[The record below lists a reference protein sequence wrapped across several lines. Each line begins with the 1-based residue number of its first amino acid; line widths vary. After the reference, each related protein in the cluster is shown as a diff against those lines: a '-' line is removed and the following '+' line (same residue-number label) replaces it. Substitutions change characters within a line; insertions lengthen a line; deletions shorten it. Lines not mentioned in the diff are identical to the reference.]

1 MWIWHTTAM
10 ELITFT
16 AIGAHHNSTFSHS
29 LYNEL
34 VFYGIICWSKWLT
47 SFCENTDILKLSL
60 VGSTASLKCQKEPA
74 ATIPLGQIY
83 PIIIVNI
90 YTMTLMQ
97 QHNPIIPICQN
108 RLYIYIYTL
117 SHTVNRE
124 IFVYENIHV
133 LNIRVNKFSR
143 VPHENILIWK
153 FVKLKLL
160 CMYHQLSDY

>member
-16 AIGAHHNSTFSHS
+16 ANGAHYNATLLHS

-47 SFCENTDILKLSL
+47 SFCENTDTLKLSL

-83 PIIIVNI
+83 AIIELCHDINATCLIQSYQYVK
-90 YTMTLMQ
+90 TD
-97 QHNPIIPICQN
+97 
-108 RLYIYIYTL
+108 YIYIL
-117 SHTVNRE
+117 SH
-124 IFVYENIHV
+124 NITIGP
-133 LNIRVNKFSR
+133 LSFKNSNSYTELWKYL
-143 VPHENILIWK
+143 ILKIA
-153 FVKLKLL
+153 
-160 CMYHQLSDY
+160 